1 MFPNVKNNF
10 NKEIHKYVYV
20 IKIQRSVRNCLTF
33 VVHWD
38 GGRL

>member
-20 IKIQRSVRNCLTF
+20 IKIQKKN
-33 VVHWD
+33 HME
-38 GGRL
+38 